1 MRSDLPKALQPICGE
16 TMLSHLLTR
25 AEKTG
30 SKKIIVVAG
39 YKIGL
44 VKENVGHRARIVH
57 QKELLGS
64 GHAVNQA
71 CGALDGF
78 KGSVLVMYCDTPLIS
93 QGTINRLIKT
103 HLETGS
109 DGTLLSVELTNPFS
123 YGRIQRDDSG
133 YVAKIIEEGDAGE
146 DEKKIRE
153 INVGCYV
160 FKKEA
165 LFGALKEVRKNP
177 KKKEYYLTD
186 VIEILAGRGKVEAV
200 ITGDRE
206 EVLGVNTR
214 QDLANIEAL
223 MQQRLL
229 SEWIE
234 RGVRLRDPKT
244 TVIDASVE
252 IGHDTVILPH
262 TVIEDHSRIG
272 KNCVIGP
279 FARIRGGS
287 KIGDGCVVGNFVEVV
302 RSKIGS
308 QTFIKHL
315 SYIGDAEVGKQVNIG
330 AGTITANYDG
340 KNKHKTIIK
349 DKAHI
354 GSGTILVAPVTV
366 GRGAKTGAGTVVTK
380 GNNVPDHAVVVGVP
394 ARQLKSKKSKV
405 KTKD

>member
-1 MRSDLPKALQPICGE
+1 MRSDLPKALQSICGE

-71 CGALDGF
+71 CAALDGF
-78 KGSVLVMYCDTPLIS
+78 NGSVLVMYCDTPLIS
-93 QGTINRLIKT
+93 QGTIAQLIKN
-103 HLETGS
+103 HIETES
-109 DGTLLSVELTNPFS
+109 DCTLLSVEQDNPFS
-123 YGRIQRDDSG
+123 YGRIQRDSTG
-133 YVAKIIEEGDAGE
+133 CVTKIIEEGDASVE
-146 DEKKIRE
+146 EKKIRE

-160 FKKEA
+160 FKKDA
-165 LFGALKEVRKNP
+165 LFRALKEVRKNP
-177 KKKEYYLTD
+177 RKREYYLTD

-394 ARQLKSKKSKV
+394 ARKLMKGKS
-405 KTKD
+405 